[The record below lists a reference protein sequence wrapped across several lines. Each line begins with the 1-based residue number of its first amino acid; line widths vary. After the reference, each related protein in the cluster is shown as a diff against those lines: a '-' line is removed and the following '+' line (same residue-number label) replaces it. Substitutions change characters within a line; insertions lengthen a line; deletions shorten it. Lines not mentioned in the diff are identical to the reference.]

1 MYGWFT
7 SQCTHLLFIFWSS
20 SLILNI
26 RIVEVELLTVA
37 YTVNRILSCSEVC
50 AGVRRW
56 LRSWV
61 VLSVPGMIFSILF
74 TLPNYF
80 QLSTVLRRDEVS
92 LLDQDSQ
99 LYQVTS

>member
-1 MYGWFT
+1 M
-7 SQCTHLLFIFWSS
+7 
-20 SLILNI
+20 
-26 RIVEVELLTVA
+26 
-37 YTVNRILSCSEVC
+37 SCSEVC
-50 AGVRRW
+50 AGVPRW

-99 LYQVTS
+99 LYQVTSRDSNEGYPKIRNHGEGPY